1 MMMLFRLL
9 LAIVFAVGGA
19 ERARA
24 AEAIT
29 PDLVAKAK
37 VEGEVIWYSTLPVTE
52 TQAWSSLFTKQYGI
66 KVTIFRS
73 GATGMTQKLM
83 TEIPAGRWG
92 FDIVMNRGTNIE
104 LYKKRGWLQKLNY
117 PERRAFIEGFI
128 DPEDFWGTYYMQFWA
143 ISYNT
148 TLVKPLE
155 VPKSYEDAASS
166 KWKGMTTFDE
176 QDVDLYVTLLKIMG
190 REKGREWF
198 RRIVANGLRPRQGHT
213 MEVQLVSAGEFAL
226 GLSTYASIAEQF
238 RGKGAPVDWVAFEP
252 VPVNTL
258 GLAISA
264 KPPHPN
270 AARLF
275 VNWGLSAA
283 GLKAMHDISERV
295 PARRDVPLKNK
306 RLERMLQS
314 KLVPVDLA
322 IADKYAEYNQE
333 FLSLLKGKN

>member
-1 MMMLFRLL
+1 MARGAFVASIITLLFV
-9 LAIVFAVGGA
+9 AAV
-19 ERARA
+19 EA
-24 AEAIT
+24 ADTVT
-29 PDLVAKAK
+29 PDLIAKAK
-37 VEGEVIWYSTLPVTE
+37 AEGEVVWYSTLPIPE

-66 KVTIFRS
+66 KVNLFRT
-73 GATGMTQKLM
+73 GATGMTQKLS

-117 PERRAFIEGFI
+117 PERKQFIEGFI
-128 DPEDFWGTYYMQFWA
+128 DPDDYWGTYYTQFWG

-148 TLVKPLE
+148 SLVKPNE
-155 VPKSYEDAASS
+155 APKSYDDVFHPR
-166 KWKGMTTFDE
+166 WKGMTTFDE

-190 REKGREWF
+190 REKGRDWL
-198 RRIVANGLRPRQGHT
+198 RRAVANGLRTRQGHT

-226 GLSTYASIAEQF
+226 GLSTYVSIAEQF
-238 RGKGAPVDWVAFEP
+238 RARGAPVDWVAVEP

-275 VNWGLSAA
+275 INWGLSVA
-283 GLKAMHDISERV
+283 GLKAMNEISDRV

-306 RLERMLQS
+306 RLEQTLQR
-314 KLVPVDLA
+314 KLMPVDLA
-322 IADKYAEYNQE
+322 IAEKYAEYNQE
-333 FLSLLKGKN
+333 FLGLLKGRN